1 MTTTTRPQHPALV
14 VMDPRLDA
22 VTDLWAAHSTV
33 TEASPRAGMPVPTST
48 YAGSLRGAGVPTEA
62 TTIRVQS
69 AGLPGGEQGAATF
82 VASPD
87 GSTNWSG
94 WEGPGAISQWEAL
107 SYSSTA
113 ANYRITPH
121 VAVSP
126 LGSLIATARVGSG
139 SGIVLESYTRTAGS
153 TTWGS
158 AVTVDARGQTP
169 YAPCSLAVGSKLMLF
184 AAVEDTVSGLAY
196 LWSWSSADD
205 GATWSI
211 AAAPAARDFAT
222 VLGVTGASIRR
233 IRAAYANGQIILF
246 LHTLSGTTNTTYQYA
261 SSDLGASFQRVA
273 TLAGEGFGDVIAVD
287 GQFLHI
293 SGVFGAVSA
302 SSYSTR
308 IRRYGSA
315 YQGPQSAVVTTALS
329 GTTALGSSYLTDAGS
344 ATVSLHNG
352 FALVRD
358 DTGVVYAFG
367 VHYTTDPDAKTHR
380 GQVIFSE
387 DVGQTWAPWGVDT
400 YSASDAGGYDYSAR
414 WWGPNTAASTAT
426 PEAVSP
432 TAISAVYWRGRVA
445 VAHNWRAPT
454 STLGNSLGIAYL
466 GGMSRTVTLP
476 PTVRAG
482 RYADQASYDQQWLPF
497 ELPANLPQSMTFTQA
512 LTGAASLASP
522 GRLNITSSGI
532 GGTAFVTMN
541 DPYASSAAVRASE
554 GDTLIAECAFRAMT
568 NPDTSTDRIAFKCR
582 VDNGVYGYQISV
594 RQNTVAIVVYDDVTG
609 LVIAS
614 TGLIDEDI
622 KSIRVGMDGA
632 SASVAIFWRY
642 WKDDDTRGW
651 THLGTVTGLTSDGG
665 TVGNHRIQ
673 WGQFSG
679 AFATTIA
686 SRWYFAAASFGDRAG
701 YANVG
706 SSYHWDDYSAGT
718 MPTQLTGRQ
727 IAPAPLAV
735 FARASLS
742 ISALRGPFFT
752 GQTWT
757 VSPDAAYA
765 ARRVLPQIARSPR
778 IGWRS
783 TADNVEL
790 KLAFQLQATGADS
803 TPVAPVMA
811 VILRGINWRTGA
823 IEARVGGTWTEVAA
837 IDSALNGVSHAFAR
851 NGDTIT
857 ATGYAAGN
865 PYFATGELRGWTAQV
880 STARRRIRHNTEGKM
895 SGTTYTGPLCRILI
909 EGADAG
915 TPTSGNLHLWAPD
928 IAVIFPFTQNADGWR
943 IVIDAQNTA
952 DDYYTIGQ
960 LMIGPLHL
968 LAQPYSWGRTQTT
981 ERGSVIQIQPDRT
994 TYLARPAPAR
1004 RVIQMTWADGVDET
1018 QMWAASPSPDY
1029 PDFDSSDAT
1038 NADAATLQ
1046 SLSGLLNEADGRMVA
1061 LIPRLDL
1068 PLTSARTIYRKA
1080 GLIVGTASAEDQI
1093 DTIQGEELNDEVVRS
1108 GNLVITEEV

>member
-1 MTTTTRPQHPALV
+1 MTTTRSQHPALV

-22 VTDLWAAHSTV
+22 VTDLWDAHSTI

-62 TTIRVQS
+62 TTIRVQT

-87 GSTNWSG
+87 GTSNWSG

-107 SYSSTA
+107 SYSTSA

-126 LGSLIATARVGSG
+126 AGSLVASARVGSG
-139 SGIVLESYTRTAGS
+139 SGITLETYTRTAGS

-158 AVTVDARGQTP
+158 AVTVNARGQTP
-169 YAPCSLAVGSKLMLF
+169 YAPCVLAVGARLMLF

-196 LWSWSSADD
+196 IWSWSSADD

-211 AAAPAARDFAT
+211 ASAPAARDFAT
-222 VLGVTGASIRR
+222 VLGVTGSSIRR

-273 TLAGEGFGDVIAVD
+273 TLAGEGFGDVVAVD

-315 YQGPQSAVVTTALS
+315 YQGPQSAVVTSALS
-329 GTTALGSSYLTDAGS
+329 GTTALGSGYLTDAGS

-367 VHYTTDPDAKTHR
+367 VHYTADPDAKTHR
-380 GQVIFSE
+380 GQVMFSE

-426 PEAVSP
+426 AEAVSP

-497 ELPANLPQSMTFTQA
+497 ELPGNLPQSMTFTQA
-512 LTGAASLASP
+512 LSGAASLASP

-532 GGTAFVTMN
+532 GGVAYVTMD
-541 DPYASSAAVRASE
+541 DPYASSSSVRATE

-568 NPDTSTDRIAFKCR
+568 GVDTSTDRIAFKCR

-594 RQNTVAIVVYDDVTG
+594 RQNTVAIVVYDDITG
-609 LVIAS
+609 LVIATTS
-614 TGLIDEDI
+614 LIDEDI
-622 KSIRVGMDGA
+622 KTIRVGMDGA
-632 SASVAIFWRY
+632 SASAAIFWRY

-679 AFATTIA
+679 AFATTIG
-686 SRWYFAAASFGDRAG
+686 SRWYFAAASFGARAG

-706 SSYHWDDYSAGT
+706 SSFHWDDYSAGT

-735 FARASLS
+735 FARAGLS

-783 TADNVEL
+783 TADNTEL

-803 TPVAPVMA
+803 APVAPVMA

-837 IDSALNGVSHAFAR
+837 IDAALNGATYAFTR
-851 NGDTIT
+851 TGDTIM
-857 ATGYAAGN
+857 ASGYSAAD
-865 PYFATGELRGWTAQV
+865 PYLATGELRGWTAQYD
-880 STARRRIRHNTEGKM
+880 TARRRIRHNTEGKL
-895 SGTTYTGPLCRILI
+895 SGTTYAGPLARILV
-909 EGADAG
+909 EGADTG
-915 TPTSGNLHLWAPD
+915 TPTTGNLRLWAPD
-928 IAVIFPFTQNADGWR
+928 VAVLFPFTQNADGWR

-952 DDYYTIGQ
+952 DDFYTIGQ
-960 LMIGPLHL
+960 LLIGPLHL

-994 TYLARPAPAR
+994 TYLSRPAPAR

-1018 QMWAASPSPDY
+1018 AMWASSPVPDY
-1029 PDFDSSDAT
+1029 PDYDSGDAS
-1038 NADAATLQ
+1038 NANAATLQ

-1061 LIPRLDL
+1061 LL
-1068 PLTSARTIYRKA
+1068 PKVTMPLSTTQTIWRKA
-1080 GLIVGTASAEDQI
+1080 GIIVGTASAEDQI
-1093 DTIQGEELNDEVVRS
+1093 DTIQGDELTDEVVRS